1 MACHYIQFKDNI
13 PDEITADVLQ
23 IPSGAS
29 STQGKSALWARSK
42 LSFCYNYHFPKII
55 VIWEVAISQKAK
67 IVPIAVV

>member
-1 MACHYIQFKDNI
+1 MACRYIQFKDNI

-42 LSFCYNYHFPKII
+42 LSL
-55 VIWEVAISQKAK
+55 
-67 IVPIAVV
+67 